1 MKVPGMFLR
10 LAMTLA
16 ASITCATVE
25 AQFSIPSFGNLIP
38 QGGRTQQYPSAPQQ
52 RHQTVRQV
60 SPAPLPGKSN
70 WSDGV
75 RRYAVIVGAGKYDRP
90 GFTQL
95 PGVAHVASK
104 IKTTLVKGG
113 FRKEDVT
120 LLASDANVPGGA
132 KQPTLENI
140 DAQINSVLNK
150 AGERDIVVVM
160 LIGHGV
166 SVNRVSYFCPSDTDE
181 QAPANAAV
189 AANSAISIP
198 RLARR
203 MAKRKIGQKLLVVDA
218 CRDTAEGMARG
229 FEDLPKD
236 LGDVW
241 VINSCSDGEQA
252 WVTTPET
259 GNGIAPLFSHYF
271 CESLTGKGDL
281 YGDLD
286 GRVTIREAHKYAL
299 RRTQET
305 ATRKMLKQTPK
316 IFPTMGTFEIVKVS
330 SVLTG
335 RSLITGDAELEQRQS
350 ALMLANKAAPVFFED
365 HEAFNREVIRQ
376 ITQQNRISPDLFRDH
391 HNLMCYVFGNYLSPA
406 LDLDADC
413 ADAHLVRGF
422 CYRASGEYSA
432 ALRAYASAKMPLEVF
447 ASGRIGSKDEVFST
461 DRNGNQLFNEN
472 LSNAQ
477 IHQLI
482 ESVPL
487 RRNPDVASRIVGT
500 VKASSNLIISDV
512 KQIGGDKTGAEQWLL
527 VSKIDDKPLSVP
539 GWIHESSVHWFKEAG
554 QMYLASSEINSN
566 LPSIV
571 QGQQR
576 AAGVARKVS
585 EVRHSREEIEK
596 AKVALAIAQRF
607 GAPIPGYVFQI
618 LNGVQTILGA
628 VEQRKMQEHAQLYAE
643 YQTAAANA
651 PLIIAERIRL
661 LRSEEIAPIEAR
673 PVAIEASP
681 WNLLA
686 SGGVLEADAD

>member
-1 MKVPGMFLR
+1 MRVPGTSLR
-10 LAMTLA
+10 VAMTLA
-16 ASITCATVE
+16 ATIACTTAD
-25 AQFSIPSFGNLIP
+25 AQFGIPNLGNLI
-38 QGGRTQQYPSAPQQ
+38 QRGGRQQQYSAPPPQQ
-52 RHQTVRQV
+52 QQPVRQV
-60 SPAPLPGKSN
+60 TQLPVTDKSD
-70 WSDGV
+70 WDDGI
-75 RRYAVIVGAGKYDRP
+75 RRYAVIVGVGEYVDS
-90 GFTQL
+90 GICSL
-95 PGVAHVASK
+95 PGVAQVASK
-104 IKTTLVKGG
+104 MKTTLVKGG
-113 FRKEDVT
+113 FREDDVT
-120 LLASDANVPGGA
+120 LLTSGETLTSGT
-132 KQPTLENI
+132 KQPRLQSIN
-140 DAQINSVLNK
+140 AQIDSVLNK

-166 SVNRVSYFCPSDTDE
+166 SVDGISYFCPSDTD
-181 QAPANAAV
+181 QRAPTNAAV
-189 AANSAISIP
+189 AAHSAISIP
-198 RLARR
+198 ELARR
-203 MAKRKIGQKLLVVDA
+203 MASRKIGQKMLVVDA
-218 CRDTAEGMARG
+218 CRDTANGVAAG

-252 WVTTPET
+252 WVTTPDT
-259 GNGIAPLFSHYF
+259 GDSIAPLFSHYL

-305 ATRKMLKQTPK
+305 AARKMLQQTPK

-330 SVLTG
+330 NVLTG

-350 ALMLANKAAPVFFED
+350 AHMLANKAAPVFFED

-432 ALRAYASAKMPLEVF
+432 ALSEYTSAKVPLEVF
-447 ASGRIGSKDEVFST
+447 ASGRIGSKDQVFSV
-461 DRNGNQLFNEN
+461 DRNGNQLFDEN
-472 LSNAQ
+472 LSNDQ
-477 IHQLI
+477 LRQLI

-487 RRNPDVASRIVGT
+487 RRTPGHTSPVVGS
-500 VKASSNLIISDV
+500 VQAASNLIVSDV
-512 KQIGGDKTGAEQWLL
+512 KTVNSSESGIDQWLL
-527 VSKIDDKPLSVP
+527 ISKIDDKPLPVP

-554 QMYLASSEINSN
+554 QMYLASSEINAN

-576 AAGVARKVS
+576 AAGVARKIS

-596 AKVALAIAQRF
+596 AKRILAIAQRF

-628 VEQRKMQEHAQLYAE
+628 VEQGKMLEHAQLYE
-643 YQTAAANA
+643 KYHTAAENA
-651 PLIIAERIRL
+651 PRIIAERIRL
-661 LRSEEIAPIEAR
+661 LRSEEIAPIETR
-673 PVAIEASP
+673 PVTIEASP
-681 WNLLA
+681 WSLLA
-686 SGGVLEADAD
+686 SADVLETVVD